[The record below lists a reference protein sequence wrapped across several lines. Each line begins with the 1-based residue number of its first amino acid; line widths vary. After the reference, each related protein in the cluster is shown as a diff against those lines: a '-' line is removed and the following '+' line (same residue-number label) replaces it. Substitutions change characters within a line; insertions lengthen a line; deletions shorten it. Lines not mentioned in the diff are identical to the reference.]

1 VKKKFLHLL
10 SIVILIGMNACQ
22 NPEKKTED
30 KPAVQP
36 SSITENSTKV
46 TPKTKLY
53 EDVILANGKKK
64 VTVDNFNRAESDYFF
79 KVKVDNGMF
88 GKLVH
93 DRQPA
98 SVEKQLVVRINRDTR
113 FSFGVFD
120 LTEPVTIRLPET
132 GDRFQSMLVINEDHY
147 IKKIIYDA
155 GEYTFTKENIGTR
168 YVQVAIRTL
177 VDASSTEDN
186 RKVDTI
192 QDLIEVKQS
201 APGKFEI
208 PDWDEVSQKRT
219 RERILALADGI
230 TNSKGMFGDE
240 NEVDPVRHL
249 IGTAAGFG
257 GNAEK
262 DATYLNYNPANN
274 DGTTAFILTVKDVP
288 VDGFWSVS
296 IYNKDGYF
304 EKNPYN
310 SYSFNN
316 LTAKKNDDGSV
327 TIHFGG
333 DPKQSNYLYIM
344 KGWNYTV
351 RLYRPKEQVLNG
363 SWKFPDAEIVK

>member
-1 VKKKFLHLL
+1 MKQL
-10 SIVILIGMNACQ
+10 ILIFSAAFLIAGCDN
-22 NPEKKTED
+22 NPDKKTEI
-30 KPAVQP
+30 KMEKL
-36 SSITENSTKV
+36 ITSKSEAPT
-46 TPKTKLY
+46 TPKAKLY
-53 EDVILANGKKK
+53 EEIILPNGKQK
-64 VTVDNFNRAESDYFF
+64 VTVDNFVRAESDHFF
-79 KVKVDNGMF
+79 KVKADNGMF
-88 GKLVH
+88 GKLVP

-120 LTEPVTIRLPET
+120 LTEPVTITLPET
-132 GDRFQSMLVINEDHY
+132 GNRFQSMLVINQDHY
-147 IKKIIYDA
+147 IKKVIYDP

-177 VDASSTEDN
+177 VDASSAEDN
-186 RKVDTI
+186 KKVDAI
-192 QDLIEVKQS
+192 QDQIAVKQKS
-201 APGKFEI
+201 PGKFEV
-208 PDWDEVSQKRT
+208 PDWDEDTQKKT

-230 TNSKGMFGDE
+230 SNSKGMFGDE

-274 DGTTAFILTVKDVP
+274 DGNTAYVLTVKDVP

-296 IYNKDGYF
+296 VYNADGYF
-304 EKNPYN
+304 EKNAFN

-316 LTAKKNDDGSV
+316 LTAKKNADGSV

-333 DPKQSNYLYIM
+333 DPKQSNFLYIM

-351 RLYRPKEQVLNG
+351 RLYRPKEEVLNG
-363 SWKFPDAEIVK
+363 SWKFPDAQIVK